1 MPRLDLNAARA
12 ARAAKRGEPMTI
24 ELGDPAQSFKLVD
37 ELPVEV
43 TEKATAGDVVGAMK
57 ALLANPEQ
65 DWTRL
70 SEIGLSYDDIL
81 AIVEFYGT
89 SLGESQASAISSK
102 MNSAPSKPTSSGTTA
117 STSPTQSGAA
127 SPPTNVG

>member
-1 MPRLDLNAARA
+1 VPKLDLNAARA
-12 ARAAKRGEPMTI
+12 ARAAKRGEPMSI
-24 ELGDPAQSFKLVD
+24 ELGDPAQSFRLVD

-57 ALLANPEQ
+57 ALLKDQE
-65 DWTRL
+65 DWPKIQA
-70 SEIGLSYDDIL
+70 IGLSYDDIL

-102 MNSAPSKPTSSGTTA
+102 MSTAQSKPTSSTTTA
-117 STSPTQSGAA
+117 STLPTQSGAA
-127 SPPTNVG
+127 TPPTNAG